1 MVSVIITCAGS
12 GERAGFGFN
21 KLLKDIGGITPFE
34 KTICAFADSGVI
46 DEIIV
51 VCAKQDEE
59 IFRQKCL
66 DRSINAVFAT
76 GSTTRSKSV
85 LNGLK
90 VVSGDIVLIH
100 DGARPFVS
108 KRIIRDCVKTA
119 TEFGSAITAV
129 PLTDTIGEVIAP
141 AEENGEK
148 LLVSSS
154 REGKYV
160 IQTPQGFKTELIRK
174 AFSLASDDEI
184 FTDESG
190 VFCKYIG
197 KCHIVEGE
205 VANKKLTYAEDFSVD
220 GDGKLFV
227 GTGFDL
233 HLLAEGRKLILGGVE
248 IPHDK
253 GLLGHSDADVLTH
266 AIMDALLSSASL
278 GDIGRHFPDTDD
290 KYKGISSI
298 LLLQNVLDLLKKSG
312 YKPINVSA
320 VIQAQKP
327 KLSKYVDTIRANLAK
342 NLGLEESAVG
352 ITCTT
357 LEGIGIVGREEGIA
371 VQAYCLTKK
380 ES

>member
-1 MVSVIITCAGS
+1 MVSAIITCAGS

-34 KTICAFADSGVI
+34 KTVRAFADSGVI

-51 VCAKQDEE
+51 VCSKHDEE
-59 IFRQKCL
+59 FFGQKCL
-66 DRSINAVFAT
+66 NISINVVFVT
-76 GSTTRSKSV
+76 GSATRSKSV
-85 LNGLK
+85 RNGLEA
-90 VVSGDIVLIH
+90 VSGDVVLIH

-108 KRIIRDCVKTA
+108 GRIIRDCVKTA
-119 TEFGSAITAV
+119 VKFGSAITAV
-129 PLTDTIGEVIAP
+129 PLTDTIGDVT
-141 AEENGEK
+141 EENGEK
-148 LLVSSS
+148 VLVSSS
-154 REGKYV
+154 REGKYA

-190 VFCKYIG
+190 VFSKYIG
-197 KCHIVEGE
+197 KCRIVEGE
-205 VANKKLTYAEDFSVD
+205 TANKKLTYAEDFSV
-220 GDGKLFV
+220 GGNGKLFV
-227 GTGFDL
+227 GAGFDL
-233 HLLAEGRKLILGGVE
+233 HLLVEGRKLVLGGIE
-248 IPHDK
+248 IPHVK

-266 AIMDALLSSASL
+266 AVMDALLSSASL

-290 KYKGISSI
+290 KYKDISSI
-298 LLLQNVLDLLKKSG
+298 LLLQNILDLLKKSG

-327 KLSKYVDTIRANLAK
+327 KLSGYVDAIRANLAK

-357 LEGIGIVGREEGIA
+357 LEGIGVVGREEGIA
-371 VQAYCLTKK
+371 VQAYCLTEK